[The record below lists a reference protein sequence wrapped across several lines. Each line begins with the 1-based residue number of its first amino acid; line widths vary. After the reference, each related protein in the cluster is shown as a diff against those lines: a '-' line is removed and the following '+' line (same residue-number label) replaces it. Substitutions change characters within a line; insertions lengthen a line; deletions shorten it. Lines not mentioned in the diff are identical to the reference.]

1 VSKVRNMTLVEVL
14 SAARQLSVAEKIK
27 LIRVLVEDL
36 GCLPNLLAGKYRSC
50 THWKN
55 FTDFLEVARSS
66 TL

>member
-36 GCLPNLLAGKYRSC
+36 AHMREAPHCSAAQCRDESHP
-50 THWKN
+50 
-55 FTDFLEVARSS
+55 
-66 TL
+66 